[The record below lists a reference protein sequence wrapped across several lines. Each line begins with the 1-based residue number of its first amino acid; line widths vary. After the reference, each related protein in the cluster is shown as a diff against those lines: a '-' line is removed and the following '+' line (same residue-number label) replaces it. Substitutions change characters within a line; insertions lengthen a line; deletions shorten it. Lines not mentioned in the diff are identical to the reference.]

1 MSERSQTSTF
11 KKLSHD
17 AYTIGWVC
25 ALEKEQTAAI
35 AMLEERHET
44 LPKSRTDDNTYA
56 LGSIGDHN
64 IVIACQLNRDG
75 PATAVA
81 VSMISTFQYIRFG
94 VIVGIGSGIPPKVR
108 VGDVV
113 VSQPVAHYPGVV
125 QWDFGK
131 KETGKFERT
140 GTCNRP
146 PNSLLA
152 AVNRLKTEHEMN
164 GSRIDEYLDEMAKK
178 FPQLVSRYTWCDSL
192 RDSLLDTGSHER
204 RNICLMVWQGSVA
217 FLWYLL
223 ALLAVLPTKAPA
235 TTGNQENAAND
246 GERTHKEVQIH
257 YGLIASGNMD
267 IKDAKFRDNLD
278 RSFGGNLLCV
288 ETKAVDI
295 TNQFPCIVV
304 RGICDYADAAN
315 NDEWQEYAAA
325 VAAAYAKEL
334 LGWVQSSDVDTENP
348 VKIILDEGQ

>member
-1 MSERSQTSTF
+1 
-11 KKLSHD
+11 
-17 AYTIGWVC
+17 
-25 ALEKEQTAAI
+25 
-35 AMLEERHET
+35 
-44 LPKSRTDDNTYA
+44 
-56 LGSIGDHN
+56 
-64 IVIACQLNRDG
+64 
-75 PATAVA
+75 
-81 VSMISTFQYIRFG
+81 
-94 VIVGIGSGIPPKVR
+94 
-108 VGDVV
+108 
-113 VSQPVAHYPGVV
+113 
-125 QWDFGK
+125 
-131 KETGKFERT
+131 
-140 GTCNRP
+140 
-146 PNSLLA
+146 
-152 AVNRLKTEHEMN
+152 MN

-178 FPQLVSRYTWCDSL
+178 FPQLASRYTWCDSL

-223 ALLAVLPTKAPA
+223 ALLAVLLTKAPA

-304 RGICDYADAAN
+304 RGICNYVGAAN

-325 VAAAYAKEL
+325 VAAAYAKEP
-334 LGWVQSSDVDTENP
+334 LGWVQSGDVDTENP